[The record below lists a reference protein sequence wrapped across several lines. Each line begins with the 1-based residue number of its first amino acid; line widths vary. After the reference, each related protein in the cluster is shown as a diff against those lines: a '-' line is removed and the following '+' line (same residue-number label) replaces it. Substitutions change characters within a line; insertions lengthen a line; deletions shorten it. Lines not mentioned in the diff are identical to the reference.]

1 MKKHARPF
9 ALLLALVLCVG
20 LMTACTNNAAN
31 GEDDNTANDTSLNT
45 NVDADSTTDNSEASA
60 DEGEEAPANLIG
72 KVSSTSDTS
81 ITLTTYEAD
90 AAEIDYATLDLA
102 TLTATG
108 SWEEISVTEETTY
121 WLMESGTETSAAFTD
136 VTVDSI
142 IAATQDENGMQKI
155 IILEKAQTEGDEVLE
170 PIFAE
175 VESIAEDGTLM
186 LMVYAAEDTEVIT
199 DVTDYVAIDWDNYVY
214 AFDTMEYVVPEDALI
229 QIVENQ
235 MSTVADASVI
245 TAGAMVVINQDDTGL
260 TTIYIYQNAISA
272 E

>member
-1 MKKHARPF
+1 MKKHARPL

-31 GEDDNTANDTSLNT
+31 DEDYNTANDTSLNS
-45 NVDADSTTDNSEASA
+45 NSDSTTSSEETLT
-60 DEGEEAPANLIG
+60 DEIEEAPANLIG
-72 KVSSTSDTS
+72 KVSSTSDAS

-90 AAEIDYATLDLA
+90 TEEIDYATLDLT

-136 VTVDSI
+136 VTVDST
-142 IAATQDENGMQKI
+142 IAVTQDESGMQKI
-155 IILEKAQTEGDEVLE
+155 VILEKAQAEGDEVLE

-199 DVTDYVAIDWDNYVY
+199 DVTDYAAVDWDSYVY

-229 QIVENQ
+229 QIVGNQ

-245 TAGAMVVINQDDTGL
+245 TAGVMVVINQDDTGL